1 MLIIPS
7 KIIPITGEI
16 PYSDRVSI
24 IVKSNVLILYKLKNI
39 VKFQRIFNNTMT
51 KICAICNKTLVWPE
65 IFNCYYCQ
73 KTYCDEHSQPE
84 NHQCPKVMS
93 AKHIEQD
100 YLRRKGVNITSGRY
114 MAVCKQCGYQTEYT
128 DIEEANEQR
137 INHIKS
143 NGCDGNSVK
152 LREHEDDKKADKE
165 FEKAVNPDPSRL
177 EGEDWMYQCLSE
189 AKSII
194 KRHHMDYD
202 ALKAFFDNTT
212 YELYIQNDNESAY
225 AYINLLGSSHFPIG
239 IHPALSKDTP
249 ENQRNL
255 VVVLIHELLHAIH
268 QDWGHDKINPLEDK
282 LANLGCYFDALIN
295 LRNLAISGKMRFC
308 S

>member
-1 MLIIPS
+1 MA
-7 KIIPITGEI
+7 
-16 PYSDRVSI
+16 
-24 IVKSNVLILYKLKNI
+24 
-39 VKFQRIFNNTMT
+39 
-51 KICAICNKTLVWPE
+51 KICNTCNKTLIWSE

-93 AKHIEQD
+93 AKHIEQN

-114 MAVCKQCGYQTEYT
+114 MVVCKQCDYQTNYT
-128 DIEEANEQR
+128 DIEKANEQR

-143 NGCDGNSVK
+143 TGCTGNLVK
-152 LREHEDDKKADKE
+152 LRQHDDDKKEDEEFIKSASQELRKE
-165 FEKAVNPDPSRL
+165 GD
-177 EGEDWMYQCLSE
+177 DWMYQCLAE

-194 KRHHMDYD
+194 KRYHVDID
-202 ALKAFFDNTT
+202 AVKVFFENTT
-212 YELYIQNDNESAY
+212 YELYIQNDNERTY
-225 AYINLLGSSHFPIG
+225 AYINLLGSSHFPIA
-239 IHPALSKDTP
+239 IHPVLSKNTP

-268 QDWGHDKINPLEDK
+268 QDWGHDKINPLEDQ

-295 LRNLAISGKMRFC
+295 LRNLAISGKMRIC